1 VHPHEKEWCDKL
13 VDEVAER
20 SFGSLGDKALQR
32 PVLFSNYLHRVYQSV
47 EREELRKHV
56 QGKLKVFNEE
66 ELSVPLVVFD
76 EVLEHILRIDR
87 VLR

>member
-1 VHPHEKEWCDKL
+1 
-13 VDEVAER
+13 VDR
-20 SFGSLGDKALQR
+20 D
-32 PVLFSNYLHRVYQSV
+32 
-47 EREELRKHV
+47 ELRKHI

-76 EVLEHILRIDR
+76 DVLDNILRIDR

>member
-1 VHPHEKEWCDKL
+1 MAAKH
-13 VDEVAER
+13 
-20 SFGSLGDKALQR
+20 FLGFDDKALER
-32 PVLFSNYLHRVYQSV
+32 PIMFSNYLHRVYQSV
-47 EREELRKHV
+47 EREELRKHI

-76 EVLEHILRIDR
+76 DVLDHILRIDR